1 MMTEPL
7 PSPRHPPFARHHEFL
22 ETAFERRF
30 QGLLQQAW
38 SERSWHVI
46 AAVPGSGK
54 SLGIS
59 DFCLRSGASKETNGT
74 TRLPI
79 LAIRAPKNA
88 AREQALGLA
97 LSAAFG
103 VIPSMPWALRRS
115 WLVQILASCGVE
127 CIVIDDAQDLKLTHL
142 ALLKELTDNLAAPPY
157 QRHIGLCLVAAHS
170 GNVIPFKETF
180 AGPEILWRQFRR
192 RMDTERPFCVV
203 LGHTMEE
210 VRDILTTFEDIY
222 RSQLPDLKLRAFA
235 KPIFTWL
242 THQSLDPDATGRVT
256 MDHLTRLVISALRYS
271 YEQGETSVNEKVLQG
286 RAEFMIIRRDEI
298 TAIDG
303 TSSQP
308 SFEATEVGYQ
318 SSSPGTASL

>member
-7 PSPRHPPFARHHEFL
+7 PSPRHPPFVWHHEFL

-59 DFCLRSGASKETNGT
+59 DLCLRSGASKETNGT

-103 VIPSMPWALRRS
+103 VVPSMPWALRRS

-127 CIVIDDAQDLKLTHL
+127 CLIIDDAQDLRLTHL
-142 ALLKELTDNLAAPPY
+142 ALLNDLTDNLAAPPY
-157 QRHIGLCLVAAHS
+157 QRHVGLCLVAAHS

-180 AGPEILWRQFRR
+180 AGPDVLWRQFRR
-192 RMDTERPFCVV
+192 RMDTEQPYCVV
-203 LGHTMEE
+203 LGHTEE
-210 VRDILTTFEDIY
+210 EIRPILRTFEELY
-222 RSQLPDLKLRAFA
+222 RSQLLDLHLRRWSKA
-235 KPIFTWL
+235 IFTWL
-242 THQSLDPDATGRVT
+242 SNPILDPDGSGRVT
-256 MDHLTRLVISALRYS
+256 MDHLSRLAISTLRRVY
-271 YEQGETSVNEKVLQG
+271 QNGGDGVKATT
-286 RAEFMIIRRDEI
+286 FRDAGGVMVVHHEEGSP
-298 TAIDG
+298 TDG
-303 TSSQP
+303 TPPVP
-308 SFEATEVGYQ
+308 S
-318 SSSPGTASL
+318 

>member
-1 MMTEPL
+1 MTEPF
-7 PSPRHPPFARHHEFL
+7 SEHHRPPFVLHQEFL

-30 QGLLQQAW
+30 QGRLRQAW
-38 SERSWHVI
+38 RERSWHVI

-59 DFCLRSGASKETNGT
+59 DLVLGSGASKDPNGT

-115 WLVQILASCGVE
+115 WLVQILASTGVE
-127 CIVIDDAQDLKLTHL
+127 CLIIDDAQDLKLTHL

-157 QRHIGLCLVAAHS
+157 QRHVGLCLVAAHS

-180 AGPEILWRQFRR
+180 ASPDILWRQFRR
-192 RMDTERPFCVV
+192 RMDTEQPYCMV
-203 LGHTMEE
+203 LGHTEE
-210 VRDILTTFEDIY
+210 EIRPILTTFEELY
-222 RSQLPDLKLRAFA
+222 RSQLPDLHLRRWS
-235 KPIFTWL
+235 KTIFTWL
-242 THQSLDPDATGRVT
+242 SNPILDPDGSGRVT
-256 MDHLTRLVISALRYS
+256 MDHVTRLVTSALRRAYQ
-271 YEQGETSVNEKVLQG
+271 QGANDVDATILGEVAELMVL
-286 RAEFMIIRRDEI
+286 RRDEI
-298 TAIDG
+298 IQIG
-303 TSSQP
+303 
-308 SFEATEVGYQ
+308 G
-318 SSSPGTASL
+318 SPDVAELG

>member
-1 MMTEPL
+1 MMTEARPEH
-7 PSPRHPPFARHHEFL
+7 RRPPFALHQEFL

-30 QGLLQQAW
+30 QGLLRQAW
-38 SERSWHVI
+38 LNRSWHVI

-59 DFCLRSGASKETNGT
+59 DVILESGAYKDTNGV

-97 LSAAFG
+97 LSAALG

-180 AGPEILWRQFRR
+180 AGPDILWRQFRR
-192 RMDTERPFCVV
+192 RMDTEQPYCVV
-203 LGHTMEE
+203 LGHTEE
-210 VRDILTTFEDIY
+210 EIRPILTTFEELY
-222 RSQLPDLKLRAFA
+222 RSELPDLHLRRWS
-235 KPIFTWL
+235 KTIFTWL
-242 THQSLDPDATGRVT
+242 SNPILDPDGSGRVT
-256 MDHLTRLVISALRYS
+256 MDHLTRLVTSALRRAYQ
-271 YEQGETSVNEKVLQG
+271 QGANDVDATILGQAAEMMVL
-286 RAEFMIIRRDEI
+286 RRDEVVQ
-298 TAIDG
+298 IDG
-303 TSSQP
+303 TLP
-308 SFEATEVGYQ
+308 VREVG
-318 SSSPGTASL
+318 

>member
-1 MMTEPL
+1 MMTEPFS
-7 PSPRHPPFARHHEFL
+7 SPRYPPFVRHHEFL

-30 QGLLQQAW
+30 QRLLQQAW
-38 SERSWHVI
+38 SERSWHVL

-103 VIPSMPWALRRS
+103 VVPSMPWALRRS

-127 CIVIDDAQDLKLTHL
+127 CLIIDDAQDLKLTHL

-157 QRHIGLCLVAAHS
+157 QRQVGLCLVAAHT
-170 GNVIPFKETF
+170 GRVIPFKETF
-180 AGPEILWRQFRR
+180 AGPDVLWRQFRR
-192 RMDTERPFCVV
+192 RMDTEHPYCVV
-203 LGHTMEE
+203 LGHTEE
-210 VRDILTTFEDIY
+210 EIRPILTTFEELY
-222 RSQLPDLKLRAFA
+222 RSQLPDLHLRRWSKA
-235 KPIFTWL
+235 IFTWL
-242 THQSLDPDATGRVT
+242 SNPILDPDGSGRVT
-256 MDHLTRLVISALRYS
+256 MDHLTRLVISALRRAYQ
-271 YEQGETSVNEKVLQG
+271 QGADDVNATILGEAAEMMVLH
-286 RAEFMIIRRDEI
+286 RDEVI
-298 TAIDG
+298 QIDG
-303 TSSQP
+303 TP
-308 SFEATEVGYQ
+308 PVWEVG
-318 SSSPGTASL
+318 

>member
-1 MMTEPL
+1 MMTEAL
-7 PSPRHPPFARHHEFL
+7 CEHPRPPFVLQQEFL

-30 QGLLQQAW
+30 QGLLRQAW
-38 SERSWHVI
+38 RERSWHVI

-59 DFCLRSGASKETNGT
+59 DLILSSGAYKDTNGV

-127 CIVIDDAQDLKLTHL
+127 CLVIDDAQDLKLTHL

-180 AGPEILWRQFRR
+180 AGPDILWRQFRR
-192 RMDTERPFCVV
+192 RMDTEQPYCVV
-203 LGHTMEE
+203 LGHTEE
-210 VRDILTTFEDIY
+210 EIRPILTTFEELY
-222 RSQLPDLKLRAFA
+222 RSQLPDLHLRRWS
-235 KPIFTWL
+235 KTIFTWL
-242 THQSLDPDATGRVT
+242 SNPILDPDGSGRVT
-256 MDHLTRLVISALRYS
+256 MDHLTRLVTSALRRAYQ
-271 YEQGETSVNEKVLQG
+271 QGANDVDATILGEAAEMMVL
-286 RAEFMIIRRDEI
+286 RRDEVVQ
-298 TAIDG
+298 IDG
-303 TSSQP
+303 ALP
-308 SFEATEVGYQ
+308 VREVG
-318 SSSPGTASL
+318 

>member
-1 MMTEPL
+1 MTEAR
-7 PSPRHPPFARHHEFL
+7 SEHPRPPCVLQQEFL

-30 QGLLQQAW
+30 QGLLRQAW
-38 SERSWHVI
+38 LNRSWHVI

-59 DFCLRSGASKETNGT
+59 DLILGSGAYKDTNGV

-79 LAIRAPKNA
+79 LAIGAPKNA

-127 CIVIDDAQDLKLTHL
+127 CLIIDDAQDLKLMHL
-142 ALLKELTDNLAAPPY
+142 ALLKELTDHLAAPPY

-180 AGPEILWRQFRR
+180 AGPDILWRQFRR
-192 RMDTERPFCVV
+192 RMDTEQPYCVV
-203 LGHTMEE
+203 LGHTEE
-210 VRDILTTFEDIY
+210 EIRPILTTFEELY
-222 RSQLPDLKLRAFA
+222 RSQFPDLHLRRWS
-235 KPIFTWL
+235 KTIFTWL
-242 THQSLDPDATGRVT
+242 SNPILDPDGSGRVT
-256 MDHLTRLVISALRYS
+256 MDHLTRLVTSALRRAYQ
-271 YEQGETSVNEKVLQG
+271 QGANDVDATILGEAAEMMVL
-286 RAEFMIIRRDEI
+286 RRDEVVQ
-298 TAIDG
+298 IDG
-303 TSSQP
+303 ALP
-308 SFEATEVGYQ
+308 VREVG
-318 SSSPGTASL
+318 

>member
-1 MMTEPL
+1 MMTEVR
-7 PSPRHPPFARHHEFL
+7 SEHPRPPFVLQQEFL

-30 QGLLQQAW
+30 QGLLRQAW
-38 SERSWHVI
+38 LNRSWHVI

-59 DFCLRSGASKETNGT
+59 DVIVGSGAYKDTNGV

-97 LSAAFG
+97 LSVAFG

-180 AGPEILWRQFRR
+180 AGPDILWRQFRR
-192 RMDTERPFCVV
+192 RMDTEQPYCVV
-203 LGHTMEE
+203 LGHTEE
-210 VRDILTTFEDIY
+210 EIRPILTTFEELY
-222 RSQLPDLKLRAFA
+222 RSQLPDLHLRRWS
-235 KPIFTWL
+235 KTIFTWL
-242 THQSLDPDATGRVT
+242 SNPILDPDGSGRVT
-256 MDHLTRLVISALRYS
+256 MDHLTRLVTSALRRAYQ
-271 YEQGETSVNEKVLQG
+271 QGANDVDATILGEAAETMVL
-286 RAEFMIIRRDEI
+286 RRDEVVQ
-298 TAIDG
+298 IDG
-303 TSSQP
+303 ALP
-308 SFEATEVGYQ
+308 VREVG
-318 SSSPGTASL
+318 

>member
-1 MMTEPL
+1 MTEAR
-7 PSPRHPPFARHHEFL
+7 SQHPRPPFVEASEFL

-30 QGLLQQAW
+30 QGLLRQAW
-38 SERSWHVI
+38 LNRSWHVI
-46 AAVPGSGK
+46 AALPGSGK

-59 DFCLRSGASKETNGT
+59 DLILGSGAYKDTNGV

-103 VIPSMPWALRRS
+103 VIPSMPWALRRC

-180 AGPEILWRQFRR
+180 AGPDILWRQFRR
-192 RMDTERPFCVV
+192 RMDTEQPYCVV
-203 LGHTMEE
+203 LGHTEE
-210 VRDILTTFEDIY
+210 EIRPILTTFEELY
-222 RSQLPDLKLRAFA
+222 RSQLPDLHLRRWS
-235 KPIFTWL
+235 KTIFTWL
-242 THQSLDPDATGRVT
+242 SNPILDPDGSGRVT
-256 MDHLTRLVISALRYS
+256 MDHLTRLVTSALRRAYQ
-271 YEQGETSVNEKVLQG
+271 QGANDVDATSLGEAAETMVL
-286 RAEFMIIRRDEI
+286 RRDEVLQ
-298 TAIDG
+298 IDG
-303 TSSQP
+303 ALP
-308 SFEATEVGYQ
+308 VREVG
-318 SSSPGTASL
+318 

>member
-1 MMTEPL
+1 MTEPFS
-7 PSPRHPPFARHHEFL
+7 SPRYPAFVRHHEFL

-38 SERSWHVI
+38 SDRSWHVI

-103 VIPSMPWALRRS
+103 VVPSMAWALRRS

-127 CIVIDDAQDLKLTHL
+127 CLIIDDAQDLKLTHL

-157 QRHIGLCLVAAHS
+157 QRHVGLCLVAAHT
-170 GNVIPFKETF
+170 GRVIPFKETF
-180 AGPEILWRQFRR
+180 AGPDVLWRQFRR
-192 RMDTERPFCVV
+192 RMDTEQPYCVV
-203 LGHTMEE
+203 LGHTEE
-210 VRDILTTFEDIY
+210 EIRPILTTFEELY
-222 RSQLPDLKLRAFA
+222 RSQLPDLHLRRWSKA
-235 KPIFTWL
+235 IFTWL
-242 THQSLDPDATGRVT
+242 SNPILDPDGSGRVT
-256 MDHLTRLVISALRYS
+256 MDHLTRLMISALRRAYQ
-271 YEQGETSVNEKVLQG
+271 QGVDDVNATILGEAAEMMVLH
-286 RAEFMIIRRDEI
+286 RDEVI
-298 TAIDG
+298 QIDG
-303 TSSQP
+303 TP
-308 SFEATEVGYQ
+308 PVREVG
-318 SSSPGTASL
+318 

>member
-1 MMTEPL
+1 MTEARPEH
-7 PSPRHPPFARHHEFL
+7 RRPPFALHQEFL

-30 QGLLQQAW
+30 QGLLRQAW
-38 SERSWHVI
+38 LNRSWHVI

-59 DFCLRSGASKETNGT
+59 DVILESGAYKDTNGV

-127 CIVIDDAQDLKLTHL
+127 CIIIDDAQDLKLTHL

-180 AGPEILWRQFRR
+180 AGPDILWRQFRR
-192 RMDTERPFCVV
+192 RMDTEQPYCVV
-203 LGHTMEE
+203 LGHTEE
-210 VRDILTTFEDIY
+210 EIRPILTTFEELY
-222 RSQLPDLKLRAFA
+222 RSELPDLHLRRWS
-235 KPIFTWL
+235 KTIFTWL
-242 THQSLDPDATGRVT
+242 SNPILDPDGSGRVT
-256 MDHLTRLVISALRYS
+256 MDHLTRLVTSALRRAYQ
-271 YEQGETSVNEKVLQG
+271 QGANDVDATILGEAAEMMVL
-286 RAEFMIIRRDEI
+286 RRDEVVQ
-298 TAIDG
+298 IDG
-303 TSSQP
+303 ALP
-308 SFEATEVGYQ
+308 VREVG
-318 SSSPGTASL
+318 